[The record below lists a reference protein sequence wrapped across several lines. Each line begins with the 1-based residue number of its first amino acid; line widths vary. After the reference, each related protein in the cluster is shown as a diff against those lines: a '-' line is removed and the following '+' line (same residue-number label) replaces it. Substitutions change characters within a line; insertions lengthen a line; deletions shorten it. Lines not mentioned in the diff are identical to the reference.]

1 MAVEMNHEA
10 LDEAIEQMN
19 DLAERISSARQV
31 CVSAV
36 PYRGPEVPS
45 LDYAGVT
52 GTGPQWL
59 RENVDDPITIVR
71 DLARMLDTED
81 TGTVEWDGSST
92 GSIDDVRAEVG
103 RQLAERLDEPGDI
116 EDPED
121 LDRYLDSLDM
131 LDRYADD
138 PDVTTAFATELGPE
152 GVANVLNQA
161 AAMTGQYSNFPNTN
175 VTYEDSS
182 YGEQYERVI
191 AMQDRLGET
200 LSTVMGTASREG
212 NLDENFG
219 SDMVEQ
225 GGPQAAS
232 ILFDYGARGGV
243 EFGTDFLTDSG
254 DALLD
259 WEGGNGGMYW
269 TAFPENNQFGTSD
282 NQSQR
287 DPVVQWMEALSHN
300 VEASQETM
308 LDEGRASYLIERT
321 SPTED
326 DWGTAAGDVLQ
337 TATVDQALNND
348 STGQNAAT
356 ISAWA
361 IDHYGGEAEPSD
373 GVKEEL
379 GGIVATYIRDVDGSI
394 ASGADMPAGTY
405 GPGEVP
411 SGHLQAEGFPPY
423 GIEIDRDALRGTLSD
438 IGDNDSALSI
448 VSGAANRFN
457 DARLSVAI
465 EENGGSE
472 ETGTGSVMYNA
483 VRQNG
488 GLNGFVLDNMLEGG
502 ISAARDDEEMRKRI
516 AELALVPTEGLKIP
530 GGPVGSYVVG
540 QIKSEV
546 TDAFVGNGVADS
558 IGESNDVFETMTE
571 TSQQQALQAMVNSDG
586 GAPTGELANIWPTE
600 YGRPV
605 DAADLDPGEWRNILN
620 EVRGGGYGQASAA
633 VNAINDGQ
641 DDFLTQ
647 YGRS

>member
-1 MAVEMNHEA
+1 MSVEMNHEA
-10 LDEAIEQMN
+10 LDDAIEHMG
-19 DLAERISSARQV
+19 DLAERVEQSRRR
-31 CVSAV
+31 CVLAN
-36 PYRGPEVPS
+36 PNRGPELPS
-45 LDYAGVT
+45 LDYSGVT
-52 GTGPQWL
+52 GVAPQWL
-59 RENVDDPITIVR
+59 RDNVTDPITIVR

-81 TGTVEWDGSST
+81 TGSVVWDGSTT
-92 GSIDDVRAEVG
+92 GSIDDIKTEVG
-103 RQLAERLDEPGDI
+103 RQLADRLDDPADI
-116 EDPED
+116 DDPED
-121 LDRYLDSLDM
+121 LDRYLASLEM
-131 LDRYADD
+131 LERYADD
-138 PDVTTAFATELGPE
+138 PEVTTAFATELGPE

-161 AAMTGQYSNFPNTN
+161 ATLTGQYSNFPNTMDM
-175 VTYEDSS
+175 YEDSS

-191 AMQDRLGET
+191 AMQDTLGDT
-200 LSTVMGTASREG
+200 LSTVLGTASREG
-212 NLDENFG
+212 DLAESFG
-219 SDMVEQ
+219 RDMVEQ

-243 EFGTDFLTDSG
+243 EFGTDFLTDAG

-259 WEGGNGGMYW
+259 WENGQGGMYW
-269 TAFPENNQFGTSD
+269 TAFPQNNQFGTSD
-282 NQSQR
+282 SEAQR
-287 DPVVQWMEALSHN
+287 DPVVQWMEALPHN

-337 TATVDQALNND
+337 TATIDQALNDD

-379 GGIVATYIRDVDGSI
+379 GGIVATYIRDVDGSL
-394 ASGADMPAGTY
+394 ASGADLPPGTY
-405 GPGEVP
+405 GPGEAP
-411 SGHLQAEGFPPY
+411 SGLLQADGFPPY

-457 DARLSVAI
+457 DARLAVAI
-465 EENGGSE
+465 EENAGSE
-472 ETGTGSVMYNA
+472 ETGSDSVMYNA

-502 ISAARDDEEMRKRI
+502 ISAARDDEEMRQRI
-516 AELALVPTEGLKIP
+516 AELALAPTEGLKAV
-530 GGPVGSYVVG
+530 GGPVGSYVVD
-540 QIKSEV
+540 QITGEV
-546 TDAFVGNGVADS
+546 TDAFVGTGVADS
-558 IGESNDVFETMTE
+558 IDGSNDVFETMTE

-586 GAPTGELANIWPTE
+586 VPTGELANIWPTSH
-600 YGRPV
+600 GSPV
-605 DAADLDPGEWRNILN
+605 DAADLDPAEWRNILN

-641 DDFLTQ
+641 DDFLSQ
-647 YGRS
+647 YGGS